1 LFTRRVTIR
10 DMPEGIGRIAN
21 ALHEIKPAP

>member
-1 LFTRRVTIR
+1 LFARVTIR
-10 DMPEGIGRIAN
+10 GMPEGIGRIAN